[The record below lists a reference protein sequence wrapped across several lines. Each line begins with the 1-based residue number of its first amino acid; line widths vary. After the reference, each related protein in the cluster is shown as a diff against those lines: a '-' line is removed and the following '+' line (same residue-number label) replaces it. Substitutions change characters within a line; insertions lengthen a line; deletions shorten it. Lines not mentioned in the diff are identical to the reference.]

1 MENLRAEFLEKLQA
15 IKAEIQ
21 ASPQLVQYL
30 DDEEDESFKG
40 LQLAFEPRIQEVYD
54 EVANNYPLQLIS
66 LEKELLDTEYEGLFL
81 PRILGY
87 SVLRG
92 DVGDD
97 IKYVMP
103 QNHFKEILE
112 AICSSTNF
120 DSLKNRIGQSIQIG
134 FALSSGIWRTNFL
147 NDIGNKNILE
157 FLETQVIDNYIRD
170 TKHRHLGLVRFKKQ
184 FTSSNYHTTHF
195 PTDINELRTNFGSL
209 KRFLNFRSKNKYNNS
224 NLIPHISNFLSND
237 EFLNQREYI
246 ELLIIISMSFEL
258 PPNDEELVKNRFN
271 HLRKEYP
278 NFENTFFDIVTKLL
292 TEKDFS
298 YSPANDKRISPY
310 ISKEIDD
317 ELTPFF
323 RLNDTIHSKGYIHD
337 QAIEEVRQY
346 YDMNAGVSMQNTA
359 VRSVIM
365 NYFSS
370 LMDNLETSAYQD
382 YMDINKTFVSYM
394 NIFSNEQFNQDVKGL
409 CLRYIKKLLKVY
421 TDKRGKD
428 YQEIKKFV
436 KSTFS
441 ELGFMSDKELVELF
455 KTKRKKKP
463 VSK

>member
-1 MENLRAEFLEKLQA
+1 MESLNPEFLERLHS

-21 ASPQLVQYL
+21 ASAELTQYL
-30 DDEEDESFKG
+30 DDEEDESFKA
-40 LQLAFEPRIQEVYD
+40 LQQAYEPKIQEVYD
-54 EVANNYPLQLIS
+54 DVANNFPLQLIL
-66 LEKELLDTEYEGLFL
+66 LEQELLDSEYEGLFL

-92 DVGDD
+92 DIGED
-97 IKYVMP
+97 IKYVRP
-103 QNHFKEILE
+103 QNHFRAILD
-112 AICSSTNF
+112 AICNSMNF

-147 NDIGNKNILE
+147 NDIGNKHILE
-157 FLETQVIDNYIRD
+157 FLESQVIDNFIRD
-170 TKHRHLGLVRFKKQ
+170 TKHRHLGLVRYKKQ
-184 FTSSNYHTTHF
+184 FVNSNFHTTVF
-195 PTDINELRTNFGSL
+195 PENITDLRLGFNSL
-209 KRFLNFRSKNKYNNS
+209 KTFINFRSKNKYNNA
-224 NLIPHISNFLSND
+224 NLIPYISKFLAND
-237 EFLNQREYI
+237 EFVNEREYV

-258 PPNDEELVKNRFN
+258 PQSDKDLIERRFGQ
-271 HLRKEYP
+271 LRADYP
-278 NFENTFFDIVTKLL
+278 NFENVFFEIVTDLL
-292 TEKDFS
+292 TDKDFS
-298 YSPANDKRISPY
+298 YSPANDGRISPY

-323 RLNDTIHSKGYIHD
+323 RLNDTIHSKGYIHEV
-337 QAIEEVRQY
+337 AIEEVRQY
-346 YDMNAGVSMQNTA
+346 YEQNAGVSMQNTA

-365 NYFSS
+365 NYFAS
-370 LMDNLETSAYQD
+370 LMDNLDTDAYKD

-421 TDKRGKD
+421 IDKRGKD

-436 KSTFS
+436 KSSFS

-463 VSK
+463 VAK

>member
-1 MENLRAEFLEKLQA
+1 MENLNPEFLERLQA

-21 ASPQLVQYL
+21 ASAQLAQYL
-30 DDEEDESFKG
+30 EDEEEESFKA
-40 LQLAFEPRIQEVYD
+40 LQQTFEPRIQDIYD
-54 EVANNYPLQLIS
+54 EVANNFPLQLIAV
-66 LEKELLDTEYEGLFL
+66 EEELLEVEYEGLFL
-81 PRILGY
+81 PRILGF

-92 DVGDD
+92 DVGED
-97 IKYVMP
+97 IKYIRP
-103 QNHFKEILE
+103 QNHFRAILG
-112 AICSSTNF
+112 AICNSMNF

-147 NDIGNKNILE
+147 NDVGNKNILE
-157 FLETQVIDNYIRD
+157 FLEGQVIDNFIRD
-170 TKHRHLGLVRFKKQ
+170 TKYRHLGLVRYKKQ
-184 FTSSNYHTTHF
+184 FINSNYHTTNF
-195 PTDINELRTNFGSL
+195 PDNIPDLRTNFRSL
-209 KRFLNFRSKNKYNNS
+209 KTFLNFRSKNKYNNA
-224 NLIPHISNFLSND
+224 NLIPHISNFLSNE
-237 EFLNQREYI
+237 EFIHERVYV

-258 PPNDEELVKNRFN
+258 PQSDSDLIKKRFD
-271 HLRKEYP
+271 HLRKDYP
-278 NFENTFFDIVTKLL
+278 NFENVFFEIVTDLL
-292 TEKDFS
+292 TDKDFS

-346 YDMNAGVSMQNTA
+346 YEMNAGVSMQNTA

-370 LMDNLETSAYQD
+370 LMDNLETNAYKD
-382 YMDINKTFVSYM
+382 YIEINKTFVSYI
-394 NIFSNEQFNQDVKGL
+394 NIFSNEQFNQDVKAL

-421 TDKRGKD
+421 VDKRGKD

-436 KSTFS
+436 KSSFS
-441 ELGFMSDKELVELF
+441 ELGFMSDKELIELF
-455 KTKRKKKP
+455 KTKRKKK
-463 VSK
+463 VATK

>member
-1 MENLRAEFLEKLQA
+1 MESLNPEFLERLHS

-21 ASPQLVQYL
+21 ASEQLAKYL
-30 DDEEDESFKG
+30 DDEEDESFKAM
-40 LQLAFEPRIQEVYD
+40 QLAFEPRIQEVYD
-54 EVANNYPLQLIS
+54 DVANSFPLQLIL
-66 LEKELLDTEYEGLFL
+66 LEQELLDAEYEGLFL

-92 DVGDD
+92 DIGED
-97 IKYVMP
+97 IKYVRP
-103 QNHFKEILE
+103 QNHFRAILD
-112 AICSSTNF
+112 AICNSTNF
-120 DSLKNRIGQSIQIG
+120 DSLKNRIGQSIQMG

-147 NDIGNKNILE
+147 NDVGNKNILE
-157 FLETQVIDNYIRD
+157 FLESQVIDNFIRD
-170 TKHRHLGLVRFKKQ
+170 TRHRHLGLVRYKKQ
-184 FTSSNYHTTHF
+184 FVNSNYHTTIF
-195 PTDINELRTNFGSL
+195 PETINDLRLSFRSL
-209 KRFLNFRSKNKYNNS
+209 KTFINFRSKNKYNNE
-224 NLIPHISNFLSND
+224 NLIPYISNFLAND
-237 EFLNQREYI
+237 EFINEREYV

-258 PPNDEELVKNRFN
+258 PQSDADLVKRRFDQ
-271 HLRKEYP
+271 LRKDYP
-278 NFENTFFDIVTKLL
+278 NFENTFFEIVTDLL
-292 TEKDFS
+292 TDKEFS

-346 YDMNAGVSMQNTA
+346 YEQNAGVSMQNTA

-365 NYFSS
+365 NYFAS
-370 LMDNLETSAYQD
+370 LMENLETDAYQD

-394 NIFSNEQFNQDVKGL
+394 NIFSNEQFNQDVKAL

-421 TDKRGKD
+421 IDKRGKD

-455 KTKRKKKP
+455 KTKRKKK
-463 VSK
+463 VAAK

>member
-1 MENLRAEFLEKLQA
+1 MENLREEYLKQLQA

-21 ASPQLVQYL
+21 ESPLLATYL
-30 DDEEDESFKG
+30 DDEEEESFKA
-40 LQLAFEPRIQEVYD
+40 LQYAFEPRIQEVYD
-54 EVANNYPLQLIS
+54 AVANNHPLQLIA
-66 LEKELLDTEYEGLFL
+66 LEEEMLDGGYEGLFL

-87 SVLRG
+87 SVLRA
-92 DVGDD
+92 DVGED
-97 IKYVMP
+97 IKYVKP
-103 QNHFKEILE
+103 QNHFRTILNT
-112 AICSSTNF
+112 ICNSANF
-120 DSLKNRIGQSIQIG
+120 DSLKNRIGQSVQIG

-157 FLETQVIDNYIRD
+157 FLESQVIDNYIRD
-170 TKHRHLGLVRFKKQ
+170 QKHRHLGLVRFKKQ
-184 FTSSNYHTTHF
+184 FVNSNYHTTDF
-195 PTDINELRTNFGSL
+195 PKDINELRTNFGSL
-209 KRFLNFRSKNKYNNS
+209 KRFLNFRSKNKYNNE
-224 NLIPHISNFLSND
+224 NLIPHIS
-237 EFLNQREYI
+237 EFLANETFIHQREYI
-246 ELLIIISMSFEL
+246 VLLIIISMSFEL
-258 PPNDEELVKNRFN
+258 PDADEALIAKRFN
-271 HLRKEYP
+271 DLRKEYP
-278 NFENTFFDIVTKLL
+278 NFENTFFEIVTELL
-292 TEKDFS
+292 TDKDFS

-370 LMDNLETSAYQD
+370 LMNNLETDAYQD

-394 NIFSNEQFNQDVKGL
+394 NIFSNEQFNQDVKAL
-409 CLRYIKKLLKVY
+409 CLSYIKKLLKVY
-421 TDKRGKD
+421 IDKRGKD

-436 KSTFS
+436 KATFK

-455 KTKRKKKP
+455 KTKRKKK
-463 VSK
+463 VAAK

>member
-1 MENLRAEFLEKLQA
+1 MESLNPEFLERLHS

-21 ASPQLVQYL
+21 ASEQLAAYL
-30 DDEEDESFKG
+30 DDEEDESFKA

-54 EVANNYPLQLIS
+54 EVANNFPLQLIL
-66 LEKELLDTEYEGLFL
+66 LEEELLDSEYEGLFL

-92 DVGDD
+92 DIGED
-97 IKYVMP
+97 IKYIRP
-103 QNHFKEILE
+103 QNHFRSILDT
-112 AICSSTNF
+112 ICNSANF
-120 DSLKNRIGQSIQIG
+120 DCLKNRIGQSIQIG

-157 FLETQVIDNYIRD
+157 FLESQVIDNFIRD
-170 TKHRHLGLVRFKKQ
+170 TKYRHLGLVRYKKQ
-184 FTSSNYHTTHF
+184 FVNSNFHTTVF
-195 PTDINELRTNFGSL
+195 PNTISDLRLSFKSL
-209 KRFLNFRSKNKYNNS
+209 KNFINFRSKNKYNNA
-224 NLIPHISNFLSND
+224 NLIPYISSFLAND
-237 EFLNQREYI
+237 EFVNEREYI

-258 PPNDEELVKNRFN
+258 PQSDTDLIKKRFDQ
-271 HLRKEYP
+271 LRTDYP
-278 NFENTFFDIVTKLL
+278 NFENVFFEIVTDLL
-292 TEKDFS
+292 TDKEFS

-337 QAIEEVRQY
+337 QAIEEVRHY
-346 YDMNAGVSMQNTA
+346 YDQNAGVSMQNTA

-365 NYFSS
+365 NYFAS
-370 LMDNLETSAYQD
+370 LMNNLDTDAYKD
-382 YMDINKTFVSYM
+382 YMEINKTFVSYM

-421 TDKRGKD
+421 IDKRGKD

-436 KSTFS
+436 KSSFS

-463 VSK
+463 VAK

>member
-1 MENLRAEFLEKLQA
+1 MESLNPEFLERLHSL
-15 IKAEIQ
+15 KAEIQ
-21 ASPQLVQYL
+21 ASEQLATYL
-30 DDEEDESFKG
+30 DDEEDESFKA

-54 EVANNYPLQLIS
+54 EVAENFPLQLIL
-66 LEKELLDTEYEGLFL
+66 LEQELLDSEYEGLFL

-92 DVGDD
+92 DIGED
-97 IKYVMP
+97 IKYVRP
-103 QNHFKEILE
+103 QSHFRAILNT
-112 AICSSTNF
+112 ICSSANF

-147 NDIGNKNILE
+147 NEVGNKNILG
-157 FLETQVIDNYIRD
+157 FLESQVIDNFIRD
-170 TKHRHLGLVRFKKQ
+170 KKYRHLGLVRYKKQ
-184 FTSSNYHTTHF
+184 FVNSNYHTTIF
-195 PTDINELRTNFGSL
+195 PDSISDLRLSFRSL
-209 KRFLNFRSKNKYNNS
+209 KNFINFRSKNKYNNA
-224 NLIPHISNFLSND
+224 NLIPYISKFLAND
-237 EFLNQREYI
+237 EFVSEREYI

-258 PPNDEELVKNRFN
+258 PQGDTDLIKKRFDQ
-271 HLRKEYP
+271 LRRDYP
-278 NFENTFFDIVTKLL
+278 NFENVFFEIVTDLL
-292 TEKDFS
+292 TDKEFS

-310 ISKEIDD
+310 IDKAIDD

-346 YDMNAGVSMQNTA
+346 YEQNAGVSIQNTA

-365 NYFSS
+365 NYFAS
-370 LMDNLETSAYQD
+370 LMNNLDTDAYQD
-382 YMDINKTFVSYM
+382 YMEINKTFVSYM

-421 TDKRGKD
+421 IDKRGKD

-463 VSK
+463 VAK